1 MKRIKHLFSLR
12 WQDGV
17 TLVVLMLAALDVS
30 LLLQPIGADDNHA
43 SLIYVLAVFLVAR
56 YTNGYLCGLLAS
68 IFSAMIVNYAFVAP
82 YYSFNLEGVG
92 YPLSFAT
99 LFSVSIMTSVM
110 TAHIK
115 EQESFHWDFRG
126 PLWVLDPVDG
136 TTNLIHDFR
145 HSAISL
151 ALIEAGQPQ
160 KGIVYSPFSGEMFT
174 AERGGGAFRNGRPIL
189 VSSTASM
196 REALLSVGTAPG
208 KRNERGVTKT
218 FERMKRIF
226 AHCQDIRR
234 MGAASLE
241 LCYVACGRLDG
252 YFEEHL
258 KPWDYAA
265 GKLIVEEAGGTVCG
279 LDGREAVF
287 LPDREIVAAGGEILG
302 EFLSVLRE
310 S

>member
-1 MKRIKHLFSLR
+1 MDFFSSVTAVVWEAARLMENRSLSRNIREKSSLDYVTGVDTAVQRFLQEHL
-12 WQDGV
+12 G
-17 TLVVLMLAALDVS
+17 ALFPDV
-30 LLLQPIGADDNHA
+30 G
-43 SLIYVLAVFLVAR
+43 FL
-56 YTNGYLCGLLAS
+56 S
-68 IFSAMIVNYAFVAP
+68 
-82 YYSFNLEGVG
+82 E
-92 YPLSFAT
+92 
-99 LFSVSIMTSVM
+99 
-110 TAHIK
+110 

-189 VSSTASM
+189 VSGTASM

-218 FERMKRIF
+218 FERIKRVF